1 MNYIN
6 CWRFFVYLIY
16 RDNSN
21 FRKIFRGTLRK
32 FTDPFRHR
40 ESKRYIFKFKNDN
53 DIFRYLNF
61 FTKATPLSKRV
72 ILSLSPE
79 VPLVV
84 EYDIEDVG
92 HVKYFLAPKIDD
104 EDDE

>member
-1 MNYIN
+1 M
-6 CWRFFVYLIY
+6 
-16 RDNSN
+16 
-21 FRKIFRGTLRK
+21 IF
-32 FTDPFRHR
+32 
-40 ESKRYIFKFKNDN
+40 
-53 DIFRYLNF
+53 FRYLNF